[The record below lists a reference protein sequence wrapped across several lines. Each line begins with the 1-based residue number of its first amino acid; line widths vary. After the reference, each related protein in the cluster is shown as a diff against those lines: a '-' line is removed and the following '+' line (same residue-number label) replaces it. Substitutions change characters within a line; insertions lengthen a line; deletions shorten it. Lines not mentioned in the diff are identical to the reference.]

1 MIDKSSVAY
10 FATAGKFLDLVIF
23 LPMVLTQTI
32 TPLLVVVKEENY
44 KKYVQ
49 KKYQFLS
56 VVLWISIILSVF
68 LSVSSYWLIYYSYGE
83 KYLSA
88 VPVLQI
94 MAFKTVGMALSSSS
108 GELIIIEKMQKWAV
122 IRNLIGCIVCVTLNY
137 LLIPKYGIVG
147 SAWVT
152 ILTLFSSG
160 LLGNFMI
167 PRYRPIA
174 RLQLKAL
181 FLGWKEVINL
191 KKMRQ

>member
-1 MIDKSSVAY
+1 MIGNMIDKSSVAY

-122 IRNLIGCIVCVTLNY
+122 IRNLIGCIVCVLS
-137 LLIPKYGIVG
+137 LIHI
-147 SAWVT
+147 
-152 ILTLFSSG
+152 
-160 LLGNFMI
+160 
-167 PRYRPIA
+167 
-174 RLQLKAL
+174 
-181 FLGWKEVINL
+181 
-191 KKMRQ
+191 